1 MNGKNI
7 EVLHKISNYCDLING
22 TVNRFGNELTAFM
35 NDKDYQDSICMKLL
49 QIGEL
54 TTHLSDDFKQEF
66 SNEVDW
72 RGSKLLRNI
81 VAHRY
86 GSIKFDEI
94 WSIVTTEIPDIKS
107 FCDEK
112 IRIFDLINS
121 PIKETDQDSFYD
133 DEPLIIDRPNGR
145 K

>member
-1 MNGKNI
+1 MIDKNI
-7 EVLHKISNYCDLING
+7 EVLHKIADYCSLIQDSI
-22 TVNRFGNELTAFM
+22 NRFGNDVSTFT
-35 NDKDYQDSICMKLL
+35 NDKDYQDSVCMKLL

-66 SNEVDW
+66 SSDVDW
-72 RGSKLLRNI
+72 RGTKLLRNI

-86 GSIKFDEI
+86 GSIRFDEI
-94 WSIVTTEIPDIKS
+94 WDIVTSEIPDIKS

-112 IRIFDLINS
+112 IRLYDLMSS
-121 PIKETDQDSFYD
+121 PSAGPEQDDDYYD
-133 DEPLIIDRPNGR
+133 EIIPEPPSSGR